1 MIPACRVRAVGQ
13 TRAQLRSMVR
23 LESVL
28 VAAFGTVGWLALG
41 GFLGWGLAEA
51 GARSS
56 GLTQPSFPAAQLIV
70 IAVLGGLAGVIA
82 AVRPAR
88 RAARLPLLAAIAAD

>member
-1 MIPACRVRAVGQ
+1 
-13 TRAQLRSMVR
+13 MVR

-28 VAAFGTVGWLALG
+28 VAAFGTVGGLALG

-70 IAVLGGLAGVIA
+70 IALLGGLAGVIA
-82 AVRPAR
+82 AIRPAR
-88 RAARLPLLAAIAAD
+88 RAARLPVLAAIAAG